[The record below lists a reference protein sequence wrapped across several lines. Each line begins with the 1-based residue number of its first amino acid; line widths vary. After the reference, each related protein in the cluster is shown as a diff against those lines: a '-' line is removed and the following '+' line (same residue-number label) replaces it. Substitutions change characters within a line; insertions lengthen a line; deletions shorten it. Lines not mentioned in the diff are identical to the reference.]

1 MATLD
6 TILNIQVT
14 GTDKMTQLKNAID
27 NTAEELK
34 QFKKEGQ
41 QSGET
46 LKQYQAKGIPAKR

>member
-1 MATLD
+1 MATID

-27 NTAEELK
+27 NTSEELK

-41 QSGET
+41 RTGED
-46 LKQYQAKGIPAKR
+46 YEVN